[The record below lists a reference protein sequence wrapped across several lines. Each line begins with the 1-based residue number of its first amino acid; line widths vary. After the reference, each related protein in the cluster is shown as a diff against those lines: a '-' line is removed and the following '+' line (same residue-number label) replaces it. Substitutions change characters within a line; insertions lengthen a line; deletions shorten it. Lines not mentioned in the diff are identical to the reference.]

1 MDQATRPGTDLDA
14 RADLLRGEAHRLDRD
29 DPPPDRAGVRLPP
42 GKIYLDGNSLGPLS
56 IGAERRV
63 REALQQWS
71 DEAVLAWESPDRP
84 WFSLAEETASLMA
97 PLVGASPGSV
107 AVTGSTTVNIHQLLA
122 TLFNPRP
129 GRDRILIDESAFPSD
144 RYAVTSH
151 LRIRGLGPEALAIA
165 PAVDGLLDEEVIIRR
180 LEGAVALALL
190 PGVVYTTGQMLDME
204 KLAGAA
210 RDRGVSLVLDLSHS
224 IGVIP
229 HRLEEWG
236 VAAAVWCGY
245 KYLNGGPGAPSGIF
259 LHPEL
264 QVLNPGL
271 AGWWGS
277 RKDLQLE
284 MPREMV
290 PADGAGALQIGSP
303 HILSLAALFGAL
315 EQTSCLSVE
324 VLRRRSLRL
333 TAFLARCTDDL
344 LPGEFHIATPM
355 EPGRR
360 GGHLAIEHEEA
371 MRISR
376 ALRRRGVVVD
386 YRPPNLIRL
395 APAPLYN
402 LASECLDAVQAIS
415 LILREGAHLTESTRR
430 EAVS

>member
-1 MDQATRPGTDLDA
+1 MDQALRTAADLDA
-14 RADLLRGEAHRLDRD
+14 RADPLRADADRLDRD

-42 GKIYLDGNSLGPLS
+42 ETIYLDGNSLGPLS
-56 IGAERRV
+56 LSAERRV
-63 REALQQWS
+63 RQALQQWS
-71 DEAVLAWESPDRP
+71 DEAVLAWESLDGP
-84 WFSLAEETASLMA
+84 WFSLAEETASTMA

-122 TLFNPRP
+122 TLFEPRP
-129 GRDRILIDESAFPSD
+129 GRDRILIDESAFPTD
-144 RYAVTSH
+144 RYAVESH

-165 PAVDGLLDEEVIIRR
+165 PAVDGILDERVIISQ
-180 LEGAVALALL
+180 LDSQVALALL
-190 PGVVYTTGQMLDME
+190 PGVVYTTGQLLDME
-204 KLAGAA
+204 RLSRTA
-210 RDRGVSLVLDLSHS
+210 RDRGVTLVLDLSHS

-245 KYLNGGPGAPSGIF
+245 KYLNGGPGAPAGLF
-259 LHPEL
+259 LHPDL
-264 QVLNPGL
+264 QVRSPGL

-303 HILSLAALFGAL
+303 HVLSLAALSGAL
-315 EQTSCLSVE
+315 EQTSHLSIE
-324 VLRRRSLRL
+324 ELRRRSLQL
-333 TAFLARCTDDL
+333 TAFLARCVTEL
-344 LPGEFHIATPM
+344 LPAGFCIVTPM
-355 EPGRR
+355 EPSRR
-360 GGHLAIEHEEA
+360 GGHLAVQNPEA
-371 MRISR
+371 LRISR

-402 LASECLDAVQAIS
+402 LASECLDAVLAIS
-415 LILREGAHLTESTRR
+415 SILRKGAHLAESTRR